1 MFGKDAHANEQVSE
15 DEDWGPANKRRR
27 EKESD
32 AASTLITLYEG
43 EKKLPNVETMGA
55 KQKIPPDPQ
64 TKRPFSRI
72 PLDAVE
78 VIGILCLHRNHFY
91 SGLGLIISNHASNT
105 SNFTLIFSYVLY
117 QKLRQAFGE
126 NELPSKDVREN
137 LAKQLGLDYEKVKTL
152 SYQLNGSLDGSLEDD
167 S

>member
-43 EKKLPNVETMGA
+43 EKKLPNVETMEA
-55 KQKIPPDPQ
+55 KQKISSDPQ

-78 VIGILCLHRNHFY
+78 VNGIPFLYMNRLFSPCFNHKQSCIYILLHPF
-91 SGLGLIISNHASNT
+91 IS
-105 SNFTLIFSYVLY
+105 YELY

-126 NELPSKDVREN
+126 NELPSRDVREN
-137 LAKQLGLDYEKVKTL
+137 LAKQLGLDYEKVKTYHIIL
-152 SYQLNGSLDGSLEDD
+152 MEVWMVVLEDYP
-167 S
+167 

>member
-43 EKKLPNVETMGA
+43 KKRLPNVEA
-55 KQKIPPDPQ
+55 KQKIPLDPQ
-64 TKRPFSRI
+64 SKKPFSRI

-78 VIGILCLHRNHFY
+78 VIGIIVFRR
-91 SGLGLIISNHASNT
+91 IILFRPCFDHKQSVIYLSYC
-105 SNFTLIFSYVLY
+105 IFSFSMNCT
-117 QKLRQAFGE
+117 RSF
-126 NELPSKDVREN
+126 
-137 LAKQLGLDYEKVKTL
+137 AKHSGRMN
-152 SYQLNGSLDGSLEDD
+152 SPLEM
-167 S
+167 